1 MVAPRFVKLFAV
13 AVSAAFACSMAGMP
27 AYALTDTNLDEGM
40 TGTSTGVSATPAS
53 ADESPSLQSQPSADQ
68 AESMPDNPTKDLPQT
83 VSKEIPDDATVV
95 SEELAVTDA
104 GEVMDLETGDTVTDP
119 QIVGT
124 VDKPADPLAKTD
136 GESFIPVE
144 VAEVKETMGDAATVP
159 ESDDAADTAET
170 EGDDDVAESQQN
182 AADEGA
188 TGVVVR
194 PASLQNN
201 SYGAYWGTYNGTQA
215 FFEADGTL
223 FAQQAKGVIDVS
235 QWQGQID
242 WQKVKNAGVGGA
254 IIRIS
259 YGWGNGVD
267 VQARRN
273 ISECKRLG
281 IPFGVYSYSYA
292 ENAAGGTA
300 EGADIVNLLRQAGV
314 NPGDLSYPV
323 FYDLEQWTWTG
334 HTPPTSS
341 SVYDGIVNSWYAQLQ
356 AAGYTNLSVYSYTNY
371 LNTALN
377 SSNIRSKT
385 RWVASY
391 GARTNFP
398 YSTNDRGWQYT
409 SGGSIDGIEGR
420 VDLNAF
426 GNKEFRAS
434 FNVTRQARMTVPDGV
449 YYINSYL
456 KDSSSLGIAG
466 GATENGAA
474 TRLNSYNKSDDQQ
487 FRFER
492 QDDGSYV
499 ITNVAS
505 GKVLDV
511 SGGATGN
518 GVTVQ
523 QYEANGTAA
532 QRWYLRDADTGG
544 YYLQSALGNWVLDIA
559 NASTADGTSI
569 RLYEPN
575 ASDAQKFMLASVVTV
590 TTDKTVQICSKLG
603 HDLMLDVRGESTDN
617 GAKIQTWTWNKA
629 DSQIYILHAVGNGV
643 YTIQNVHSQK
653 MLEAA
658 SGNTGNGTAV
668 QQWASN
674 STQSQHWLALDAGS
688 GYLRFYG
695 SKSGKYMDVTN
706 ASTST
711 GTGIQIWEDTGSPA
725 QEWQIVES
733 QDARGRLD
741 ALASE
746 NRSVLADGWYRVS
759 SHGSSAVL
767 DVSNG
772 SSADGANVQLWRWD
786 GVDQQVWRV
795 SHDEKG
801 YVTLTNA
808 RSGKALDV
816 DGGLA
821 VAGRNV
827 QQWRSDGV
835 WAQKW
840 VAVPGSDG
848 RVRLISGLGDRFAL
862 DADCARTKNGTNVH
876 LWTDN
881 GGESQQWKF
890 IETLPMRGRLDALAS
905 ENRSVLAD
913 GWYRVSSHGSSAV
926 LDVSNGS
933 SADGANV
940 QLWRWDGVDQQV
952 WRVSHDEKGYVTLTN
967 ARSGKALDVDG
978 GLAVAGRNVQQW
990 RSDGVWAQKWVA
1002 VPGSDGRVRLIS
1014 GLGDRFALDADC
1026 ARTAD
1031 GTNVHL
1037 WTDNGGESQQWE
1049 FTEARD

>member
-13 AVSAAFACSMAGMP
+13 AASAAFVCSMAGVP
-27 AYALTDTNLDEGM
+27 AYALTDTNLDETTGAS
-40 TGTSTGVSATPAS
+40 TGTSAITPTS
-53 ADESPSLQSQPSADQ
+53 TDESSSLQNQPSAGD

-119 QIVGT
+119 QLVGT
-124 VDKPADPLAKTD
+124 SDRPADPLAKTD

-144 VAEVKETMGDAATVP
+144 VAEVKEAMGDTATEV
-159 ESDDAADTAET
+159 ESDDTADRE
-170 EGDDDVAESQQN
+170 DDGDVAETQRDAVDDG
-182 AADEGA
+182 AAGA
-188 TGVVVR
+188 VVR
-194 PASLQNN
+194 PAALQNN
-201 SYGAYWGTYNGTQA
+201 SYGAYWGTYNGTPA

-223 FAQQAKGVIDVS
+223 FVQQAKGVIDVS
-235 QWQGQID
+235 EWQGQID
-242 WQKVKNAGVGGA
+242 WQRAKNDGVEGA

-259 YGWGNGVD
+259 YAWDNGFD
-267 VQARRN
+267 KQALRN

-281 IPFGVYSYSYA
+281 IPFGIYSYSYA
-292 ENAAGGTA
+292 YDSTTAAY
-300 EGADIVNLLRQAGV
+300 EGDDMVSLLRQAGV
-314 NPGDLSYPV
+314 QPGDLSYPV
-323 FYDLEQWTWTG
+323 FYDLEKWTWTG

-341 SVYDGIVNSWYAQLQ
+341 SVYDGIVNAWYAKLQ
-356 AAGYTNLSVYSYTNY
+356 AAGYTNLSVYSYTSY
-371 LNTALN
+371 LDTALN
-377 SSNIRSKT
+377 SANIRNKT

-391 GARTNFP
+391 GTRTNFP
-398 YSTNDRGWQYT
+398 FATNDRGWQYT
-409 SGGSIDGIEGR
+409 SGGSIDGISGR

-426 GNKEFRAS
+426 GNKEFQAS

-653 MLEAA
+653 MLEAT

-801 YVTLTNA
+801 YVSFRNAKSGKMLDVNGGVASSGSNVQQYTANESWAQKWIVVRNDNGMYTIQSALAENLVLDVYSGSIQNGTNVQLYIANKTQAQEWSLIKTDTLRERVDDLALKHRDDLVDGTYVLGSANKNSVVLDVSSGSFVDGANVQLYQLNGTDAQKWQVAHDSDGYVTLTNVG
-808 RSGKALDV
+808 SGKVLDV
-816 DGGLA
+816 SGGLTA
-821 VAGRNV
+821 DRTNV
-827 QQWRSDGV
+827 QQYAGNRT

-840 VAVPGSDG
+840 VAVRNDDGSYTFY
-848 RVRLISGLGDRFAL
+848 SGLNDNKVL
-862 DADCARTKNGTNVH
+862 DMDNGATANGTNV
-876 LWTDN
+876 
-881 GGESQQWKF
+881 Q
-890 IETLPMRGRLDALAS
+890 IYA
-905 ENRSVLAD
+905 
-913 GWYRVSSHGSSAV
+913 
-926 LDVSNGS
+926 SNGS
-933 SADGANV
+933 AA
-940 QLWRWDGVDQQV
+940 QRWIV
-952 WRVSHDEKGYVTLTN
+952 KT
-967 ARSGKALDVDG
+967 K
-978 GLAVAGRNVQQW
+978 
-990 RSDGVWAQKWVA
+990 
-1002 VPGSDGRVRLIS
+1002 
-1014 GLGDRFALDADC
+1014 
-1026 ARTAD
+1026 
-1031 GTNVHL
+1031 
-1037 WTDNGGESQQWE
+1037 
-1049 FTEARD
+1049 